1 MNARKL
7 IQVLIVSFILS
18 ISASAPAQQKADHA
32 ELIARLERMA
42 SDSDWKARNLTGAPK
57 QKWLLHQARIQRL
70 IDQLKSG
77 QSVDPKE
84 IDEILKEHS
93 R

>member
-7 IQVLIVSFILS
+7 IPVLGVTFILS
-18 ISASAPAQQKADHA
+18 VSASTSAQQKGADT
-32 ELIARLERMA
+32 ELLARLERLA
-42 SDSDWKARNLTGAPK
+42 SESDSKVRNLTGAPK
-57 QKWLLHQARIQRL
+57 GKWLLHQRKVNRL

-84 IDEILKEHS
+84 IDEILAEHS

>member
-7 IQVLIVSFILS
+7 ILAISLMSILS
-18 ISASAPAQQKADHA
+18 ISASASAQQKSENT
-32 ELIARLERMA
+32 ELVARLERLA
-42 SDSDWKARNLTGAPK
+42 SESDQKVRTLNGGPK
-57 QKWLLHQARIQRL
+57 QKWLLHEMRVRRL
-70 IDQLKSG
+70 IDKLKSG